1 MDKRKQKLLI
11 IGAIVLFLGL
21 LYRFFPEFSEIMPG
35 SSEIGIKQGQLIQ
48 YQKQL
53 ARLEGI
59 KGRINEMEKDLDR
72 IESQLF
78 TGDTPSLAAAEI
90 QKMLNEISE
99 KNGAS
104 IDSIEVMAV
113 KSIEGI
119 PYVEIPVRF
128 VVLARIDELKRI
140 LYDIESH
147 DRYLAIKEATVKPR
161 RVSKGDDGVYAVFT
175 VAGLMKEKS

>member
-11 IGAIVLFLGL
+11 IGGIALFLGAM
-21 LYRFFPEFSEIMPG
+21 YRFFPDVEAMLPG
-35 SSEIGIKQGQLIQ
+35 SSEIGMKQGQLMQ

-53 ARLEGI
+53 DRLEGM
-59 KGRINEMEKDLDR
+59 KERLGELKKELDR
-72 IESQLF
+72 VEAQLF
-78 TGDTPSLAAAEI
+78 SGDTPSLTAVEI
-90 QKMLNEISE
+90 QKMLSEISE
-99 KNGAS
+99 KNGAR

-113 KSIEGI
+113 NSIDDV

-128 VVLARIDELKRI
+128 VVLARIDQLKRI
-140 LYDIESH
+140 LYGIESH

-161 RVSKGDDGVYAVFT
+161 RLSKGEDGVYAVVT